1 MARFDR
7 RSLLLLAAGGVA
19 TRAGLLAARAEATVT
34 AARPAGE
41 WPLATPA
48 EAGFAADLEARIDAV
63 AADPRFGNLHAALV
77 VRDGALVAERYYEGI
92 DETWGRPL
100 GTRSFGPDD
109 LHDLRSVSKSVVG
122 LLYGIALAEGIVPP
136 PDAPLLAQ
144 FPEYSDL
151 TADPARRR
159 LTVEHALTMTM
170 GMQWDEG
177 LSYADPRNSEHAM
190 ELAADRYRYAL
201 DRPMVDEPG
210 EKWVYNGGATAII
223 GRLIARGSGLSL
235 LEFAESRLFGPL
247 GIRAF
252 EWVRGRDGDCVAAS
266 GLRLRPRD
274 LARIGLLVLNDGLWQ
289 GERIVPAEWLETSL
303 SMHTSTGELGYGY
316 QWWLGPPAPDG
327 RPGWIAGFGNGG
339 QRLFLGPRLDLIVVV
354 TAGNYNQP
362 DAWHLPVAIITEA
375 VLPAVTRR

>member
-19 TRAGLLAARAEATVT
+19 TRAGLRAARAEATVT

-41 WPLATPA
+41 WPLATPI
-48 EAGFAADLEARIDAV
+48 EAGFAPDLEARIDAV
-63 AADPRFGNLHAALV
+63 AADPRFGNLHSTVV

-92 DETWGRPL
+92 DEAWGRPL
-100 GTRSFGPDD
+100 GTRNFGPDD

-122 LLYGIALAEGIVPP
+122 LLYGIALAEGIVAPP
-136 PDAPLLAQ
+136 AAPLLEQ
-144 FPEYSDL
+144 FPEYRDL
-151 TADPARRR
+151 AADPVRRR
-159 LTVEHALTMTM
+159 ITVEHALTMTM
-170 GMQWDEG
+170 GTAWDEG

-190 ELAADRYRYAL
+190 ELADDRYRYAL
-201 DRPMVDEPG
+201 GRPLVTEPG
-210 EKWVYNGGATAII
+210 ERWIYNGGATALI
-223 GRLIARGSGLSL
+223 GRLIVKGSGMSL
-235 LEFAESRLFGPL
+235 HDYAESRLFRPL
-247 GIRAF
+247 GIQAS
-252 EWVRGRDGDCVAAS
+252 EWIRGRDGDCIAAS

-274 LARIGLLVLNDGLWQ
+274 LARIGQLALDDGAWRGDQ
-289 GERIVPAEWLETSL
+289 VVPADWLEVSFRA
-303 SMHTSTGELGYGY
+303 HASTGELDYGY

-339 QRLFLGPRLDLIVVV
+339 QRLFLGPRLRMIVVV

-362 DAWHLPVAIITEA
+362 DHWKLPVAIITEA